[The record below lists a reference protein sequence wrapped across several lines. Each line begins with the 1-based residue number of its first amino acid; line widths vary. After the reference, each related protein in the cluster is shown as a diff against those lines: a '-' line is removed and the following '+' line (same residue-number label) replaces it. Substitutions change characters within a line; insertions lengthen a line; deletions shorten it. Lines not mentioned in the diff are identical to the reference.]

1 MALIE
6 VKGKVTKLFW
16 EDKGLEVTESF
27 TTKAGQQRDRRYTVW
42 LPKKSV
48 FQVGDDVNVK
58 GLYSAE
64 LDTYTDKNGE
74 TKNAIK
80 VSINNPLV
88 TYADGAVPGSPTH
101 EELPF

>member
-16 EDKGLEVTESF
+16 ENKGLEVTESF
-27 TTKAGQQRDRRYTVW
+27 TTKAGKSVDRKYTVW
-42 LPKKSV
+42 LQKPSI
-48 FQVGDDVNVK
+48 FTVGDEVNVK
-58 GLYSAE
+58 GLYSCE
-64 LDTYTDKNGE
+64 IDSYTDKNGE
-74 TKNAIK
+74 ARTAIK

-88 TYADGAVPGSPTH
+88 TYSDGAVPASPTH

>member
-6 VKGKVTKLFW
+6 IKGKVSKLFW

-27 TTKAGQQRDRRYTVW
+27 TTKAGKQVDRRYTVW
-42 LPKKSV
+42 LPKPSIFK
-48 FQVGDDVNVK
+48 VGDDVNVK

-64 LDTYTDKNGE
+64 LDSYTDKDGN

-80 VSINNPLV
+80 VSVNNPLV
-88 TYADGAVPGSPTH
+88 TYADGAVGQTTH